1 MGIIFKFGDHGD
13 KMQPSE
19 KITIGKLNFI
29 TDRLGNLRLQEPES
43 PKEEEAR
50 PPLVHAF
57 VAGLEEAVDG
67 GPIAIAHHLTQH
79 AHVLV
84 KAG

>member
-1 MGIIFKFGDHGD
+1 MGIVFNFGDHGD

-19 KITIGKLNFI
+19 KITFGKLNFI

-43 PKEEEAR
+43 PEEEEAR

-57 VAGLEEAVDG
+57 VARLEEAMDG
-67 GPIAIAHHLTQH
+67 GPLTFTHHLTRH
-79 AHVLV
+79 AHILDVTF
-84 KAG
+84 